1 MQLFQLIIKGLVKAE
16 SYDHRRAYGEYWKSC
31 LKVMYDDDAV
41 VANVLDCDS
50 EGPEQNEL

>member
-16 SYDHRRAYGEYWKSC
+16 SYDHRRAYGENWKSC

-41 VANVLDCDS
+41 VADVLDSDS